1 MPQLLHYWERAFLGL
16 RRATSEGC
24 DSGTFGL
31 ISMVFLLN
39 TPRPGV
45 DENVLASDPTC
56 PITSPDALET
66 VLIMVGRKF
75 ILNNYL
81 QIDMD
86 DFIYRLFF
94 FQPRKL
100 IIFFV
105 FSSFVYRK
113 KRDATFRGKYE
124 LMKDTIRISL

>member
-1 MPQLLHYWERAFLGL
+1 M
-16 RRATSEGC
+16 
-24 DSGTFGL
+24 
-31 ISMVFLLN
+31 
-39 TPRPGV
+39 

-75 ILNNYL
+75 VLNNYL

-86 DFIYRLFF
+86 DFIHRLFF

-100 IIFFV
+100 IIF
-105 FSSFVYRK
+105 SSFPLRLFIEK
-113 KRDATFRGKYE
+113 NATRRSEGN
-124 LMKDTIRISL
+124 TS

>member
-1 MPQLLHYWERAFLGL
+1 M
-16 RRATSEGC
+16 
-24 DSGTFGL
+24 
-31 ISMVFLLN
+31 
-39 TPRPGV
+39 

-75 ILNNYL
+75 VLNNYL

-86 DFIYRLFF
+86 DFIHRLFF
-94 FQPRKL
+94 FPAKKINYL
-100 IIFFV
+100 LFV
-105 FSSFVYRK
+105 SSSFVYRK